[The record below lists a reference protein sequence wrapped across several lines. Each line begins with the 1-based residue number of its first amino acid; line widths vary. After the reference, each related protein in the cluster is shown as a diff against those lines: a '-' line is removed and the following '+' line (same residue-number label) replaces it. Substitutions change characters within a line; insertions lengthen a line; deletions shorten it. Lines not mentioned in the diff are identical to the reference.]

1 MEVSC
6 SYGGKLARL
15 SGLIRQGEM
24 IFIPRSHGVFYLSS
38 IKKIVMSLEKDY
50 LIKYFLQ
57 YGNVKSLCRTN
68 VLILFN

>member
-6 SYGGKLARL
+6 SYRGKLARL
-15 SGLIRQGEM
+15 SGLVRQGEM

-50 LIKYFLQ
+50 LIKYVLQ
-57 YGNVKSLCRTN
+57 
-68 VLILFN
+68 

>member
-15 SGLIRQGEM
+15 SGLARQGEM

-57 YGNVKSLCRTN
+57 
-68 VLILFN
+68 